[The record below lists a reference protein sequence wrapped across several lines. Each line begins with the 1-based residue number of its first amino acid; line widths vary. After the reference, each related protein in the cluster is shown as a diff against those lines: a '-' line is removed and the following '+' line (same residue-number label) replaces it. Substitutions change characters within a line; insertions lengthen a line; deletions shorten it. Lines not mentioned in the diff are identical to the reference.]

1 MIRLLKSEYLKTRR
15 RYVFL
20 CALGIIALQVAW
32 VMAGRYNEKALH
44 DGWLMFLY
52 QLPLMN
58 AIFIP
63 LFCAVVASR
72 LCDIEHKGLMLKQL
86 CTCAPKGRLY
96 DAKFLY
102 GAAHILLALCVQF
115 AALYAGGRIYG
126 FYGTFPIRLYAL
138 YALFT
143 VVVSIGVYLLQHILS
158 LLIKNQTI
166 PFIVGA
172 AGTFIG
178 LFSMFLPQLP
188 WLRKVFLWGYYGV
201 FMFIGNDWDSVTR
214 TNHFYFFDI
223 DWPAFAVFAAALII
237 MYCIGRKLFIARE
250 VS

>member
-1 MIRLLKSEYLKTRR
+1 MKRLLIAEYLKTRR
-15 RYVFL
+15 RYVLVCSF
-20 CALGIIALQVAW
+20 CIIALQIAW
-32 VMAGRYNEKALH
+32 MLAGDYDEEALR
-44 DGWLMFLY
+44 DGWMMFLY
-52 QLPLMN
+52 QLPLIN
-58 AIFIP
+58 AIFVP

-86 CTCAPKGRLY
+86 CVCAPKGALY
-96 DAKFLY
+96 DAKLLY
-102 GAAHILLALCVQF
+102 GAAHVVLALCVQF
-115 AALYAGGRIYG
+115 AAVYVFGIISGFAGE
-126 FYGTFPIRLYAL
+126 FPIRLYAL

-143 VVVSIGVYLLQHILS
+143 IVVSLGTYLLQHILS

-188 WLRKVFLWGYYGV
+188 WLRKLFIWGYYGV

-214 TNHFYFFDI
+214 TNHFYYMEI
-223 DWPAFAVFAAALII
+223 DWLAFAVLLAALVLL
-237 MYCIGRKLFIARE
+237 YWIGRTLFCKKE
-250 VS
+250 V